1 MNDKINNVLI
11 LGCGLTG
18 LSIARYLKGHT
29 KVSFYDENKISLEKA
44 RKLFGNKNTYFLG
57 DLKEEFFD
65 GIDFVAISPGIDPRH
80 PLIKKIKNNGT
91 NFYNDISLFFKKNN
105 LLKTKVIAV
114 TGTNGKTTV
123 CSMIEQIALKVGL
136 KAKIVG
142 NIGFPILDEAKVDN
156 LDVLI
161 IELSSFQLELLD
173 KAKIDV
179 GIILNI
185 SDDHMDRYNSFK
197 EYLSAKAKLFNL
209 SKIKIINRDDKQLA
223 SLRTSS
229 DLSYGVSE
237 ATNKKD
243 YTLVCENS
251 SFYIKK
257 EEDLVFDLND
267 IKLIGE
273 HNKLNIMAAVA
284 AIQLA
289 FPKVTNLKINDLKGI
304 NHRLE
309 WVKRKKEID
318 FYNDSKA
325 TNIHATISA
334 LKSFDKRNIFLIAGG
349 DSKNQIL
356 KPLERYLKNKVSAL
370 YLIGQDAHLFVENF
384 NFINSLEIT
393 SHKSLKDAV
402 KLAYKDAKAGDIVLL
417 SPACASYDMYK
428 NYEERGNE
436 YKSIVEE
443 L

>member
-1 MNDKINNVLI
+1 M
-11 LGCGLTG
+11 
-18 LSIARYLKGHT
+18 
-29 KVSFYDENKISLEKA
+29 
-44 RKLFGNKNTYFLG
+44 
-57 DLKEEFFD
+57 
-65 GIDFVAISPGIDPRH
+65 
-80 PLIKKIKNNGT
+80 
-91 NFYNDISLFFKKNN
+91 
-105 LLKTKVIAV
+105 
-114 TGTNGKTTV
+114 
-123 CSMIEQIALKVGL
+123 
-136 KAKIVG
+136 
-142 NIGFPILDEAKVDN
+142 
-156 LDVLI
+156 
-161 IELSSFQLELLD
+161 
-173 KAKIDV
+173 
-179 GIILNI
+179 
-185 SDDHMDRYNSFK
+185 
-197 EYLSAKAKLFNL
+197 
-209 SKIKIINRDDKQLA
+209 
-223 SLRTSS
+223 
-229 DLSYGVSE
+229 
-237 ATNKKD
+237 
-243 YTLVCENS
+243 VCENS

-284 AIQLA
+284 GIQLA

>member
-18 LSIARYLKGHT
+18 LSIARYLKGYT

-161 IELSSFQLELLD
+161 I
-173 KAKIDV
+173 
-179 GIILNI
+179 
-185 SDDHMDRYNSFK
+185 
-197 EYLSAKAKLFNL
+197 
-209 SKIKIINRDDKQLA
+209 
-223 SLRTSS
+223 
-229 DLSYGVSE
+229 
-237 ATNKKD
+237 
-243 YTLVCENS
+243 
-251 SFYIKK
+251 
-257 EEDLVFDLND
+257 
-267 IKLIGE
+267 
-273 HNKLNIMAAVA
+273 
-284 AIQLA
+284 
-289 FPKVTNLKINDLKGI
+289 
-304 NHRLE
+304 
-309 WVKRKKEID
+309 
-318 FYNDSKA
+318 
-325 TNIHATISA
+325 
-334 LKSFDKRNIFLIAGG
+334 
-349 DSKNQIL
+349 
-356 KPLERYLKNKVSAL
+356 
-370 YLIGQDAHLFVENF
+370 
-384 NFINSLEIT
+384 
-393 SHKSLKDAV
+393 
-402 KLAYKDAKAGDIVLL
+402 
-417 SPACASYDMYK
+417 
-428 NYEERGNE
+428 
-436 YKSIVEE
+436 
-443 L
+443 